1 MNKKTIAQILMIS
14 LILII
19 SFLFYFKY
27 IKKNNL
33 SLEKKIV
40 TENIVANNSDSSN
53 YIKTINYTSSDA
65 EGNRYQITANQA
77 EIDINNP
84 DIMFLKDIVAF
95 IFIQNS
101 DTIKIIS
108 DFGKYNSKN
117 YDTIFS
123 KNVIILYTNH
133 KMTGEYLDFSFLDNR
148 GTMSTNVVYSSGDT
162 NLIADRIEMNI
173 STKDTKIF
181 MNGTNKKVLI
191 KGSR

>member
-148 GTMSTNVVYSSGDT
+148 GTMSTNVVYSSNDT

>member
-65 EGNRYQITANQA
+65 EGNRYKITANQA

>member
-27 IKKNNL
+27 IKKNNF